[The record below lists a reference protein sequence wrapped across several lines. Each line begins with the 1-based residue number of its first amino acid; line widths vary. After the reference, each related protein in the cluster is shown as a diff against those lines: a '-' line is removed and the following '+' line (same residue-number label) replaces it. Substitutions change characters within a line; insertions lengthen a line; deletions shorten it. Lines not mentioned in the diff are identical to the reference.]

1 MANSKNTFL
10 AVGKQ
15 LLRTA
20 LPVQANKFC
29 TTALRKS
36 SEVPHITSA
45 DRKLLKIIS
54 KSFLGIK
61 VNSTKKHASRAFAL
75 RADGVSL
82 RVDF

>member
-45 DRKLLKIIS
+45 DRKYLIAKNYFKIVNFS
-54 KSFLGIK
+54 KLNVIVRTIK
-61 VNSTKKHASRAFAL
+61 HPRC
-75 RADGVSL
+75 
-82 RVDF
+82 